1 MVVNIES
8 FVDYNITTIQEIF
21 LAIAWEEKQETVE
34 EQTLISRTLKIL
46 FIYLFERKRERQRN
60 SMRGVYL
67 FI

>member
-34 EQTLISRTLKIL
+34 EQTLISRTLKI
-46 FIYLFERKRERQRN
+46 FIYLF
-60 SMRGVYL
+60 
-67 FI
+67 I